1 MVIFLIFECMSGN
14 IMEVMRVSPYLTKDG
29 RDLVLLPKKE
39 KKKMTLW
46 TPERILGTGSLD

>member
-1 MVIFLIFECMSGN
+1 MVIFLTFECTPGN
-14 IMEVMRVSPYLTKDG
+14 IMEVMRVSSYLTKDG
-29 RDLVLLPKKE
+29 RDLVLLPK